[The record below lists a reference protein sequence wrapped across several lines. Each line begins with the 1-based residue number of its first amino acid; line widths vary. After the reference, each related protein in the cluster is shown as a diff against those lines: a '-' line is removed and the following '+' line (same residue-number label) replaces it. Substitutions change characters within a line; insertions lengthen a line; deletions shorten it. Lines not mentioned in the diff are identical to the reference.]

1 MKGNVMNVQKFVNF
15 LDSGEGDHSFYD
27 PFVIDSAPIDDDI
40 IWMIKAALETY
51 AENRDDSGKPTGR
64 ALSASK
70 YLVALRNNSVFIDE
84 VIKAVKA
91 EAVRAVDAR
100 RES

>member
-1 MKGNVMNVQKFVNF
+1 MNVNKF
-15 LDSGEGDHSFYD
+15 LDFLDGGEGDHSFYD
-27 PFVIDSAPIDDDI
+27 PFVIDNAPIDDDI
-40 IWMIKAALETY
+40 IWMIKSALETY

-70 YLVALRNNSVFIDE
+70 YLVALKNNSIFKDE
-84 VIKAVKA
+84 VVNAVKSEA
-91 EAVRAVDAR
+91 ERVVNAG

>member
-1 MKGNVMNVQKFVNF
+1 MNVNKF
-15 LDSGEGDHSFYD
+15 LDFLDGGEGDHSFYD
-27 PFVIDSAPIDDDI
+27 PFVIDNAPIDDDI
-40 IWMIKAALETY
+40 IWMIKSALETY

-70 YLVALRNNSVFIDE
+70 YLVSLSNNSIFMDE
-84 VIKAVKA
+84 AIRAVKA
-91 EAVRAVDAR
+91 EAARAVDAR